1 MAERPIEL
9 GWLRLFEAIG
19 RHKNLTRVAEELR
32 LSQPAV
38 SYQLR
43 RIEES
48 VGAPLVQRLHR
59 GAALTREGALLHE
72 AVAEALIGID
82 HAVREIRRRGRQTTV
97 RIHTDFGFA
106 SYWLMPRIS
115 AFRRLEPDVEVH
127 ILASQS
133 IKISDTGE
141 ADLYILFGQ
150 QGAFGSGAVQLTEE
164 CVRPVCSPAYL
175 VKEGPFSE
183 PADLARQRL
192 IHLEGDTDE
201 RWFSWQ
207 GFLKGAGVTRQPD
220 TGDLSF
226 NAYHLVLQAALAD
239 EGLALGWAGLVDDLV
254 RAGLL
259 TVVGPAQIRPDR
271 GYWLIQAPSSEA
283 HVKKLAAWLTAESGI
298 DIRVEAGHGVGRS
311 DLRT

>member
-1 MAERPIEL
+1 MADRPIEL

-19 RHKNLTRVAEELR
+19 RHTNLTRAAEELR

-72 AVAEALIGID
+72 AVAEALTGID
-82 HAVREIRRRGRQTTV
+82 EAVRQIRKRGRQASV

-133 IKISDTGE
+133 IKVADTGD

-150 QGAFGSGAVQLTEE
+150 RDTFGAGAVQLMEE

-175 VKEGPFSE
+175 EKAGPLRDPS
-183 PADLARQRL
+183 DLARQRL
-192 IHLEGDTDE
+192 IHLEGDDDD

-207 GFLKGAGVTRQPD
+207 GFLKRAGLNRQPD
-220 TGDLSF
+220 SVDLSF
-226 NAYHLVLQAALAD
+226 NAYHLVLQAALAE
-239 EGLALGWAGLVDDLV
+239 EGIALGWAGLVDDLLK
-254 RAGLL
+254 AGLL
-259 TVVGPAQIRPDR
+259 TVAGPAQVRPDR
-271 GYWLIQAPSSEA
+271 GYWLVQPASRHA
-283 HVKKLAAWLTAESGI
+283 HVDKLAAWLMAESAPRI
-298 DIRVEAGHGVGRS
+298 S
-311 DLRT
+311 Q